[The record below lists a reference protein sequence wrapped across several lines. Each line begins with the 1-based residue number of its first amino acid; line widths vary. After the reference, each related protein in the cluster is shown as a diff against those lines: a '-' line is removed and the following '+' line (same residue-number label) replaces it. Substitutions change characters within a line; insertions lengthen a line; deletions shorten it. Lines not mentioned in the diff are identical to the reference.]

1 MRALVIAHGE
11 PPSSAL
17 FTELAAA
24 ADLIVAA
31 DGGAL
36 LALEHGII
44 PHAVVGDLDSMAD
57 HMDGPIPADRFHR
70 VSRADTTDLMKAISW
85 AFDAGASSVDV
96 IAHGGGRAD
105 HALANLSVLTVLR
118 GRDIRM
124 HDDHFIIS
132 LIDGRAE
139 ITGEPGTLISLVAIG
154 TCEGV
159 TTTGMRW
166 DLTDFTLPFGPRGIH
181 NEIAGERAT
190 VSVRTGDLLLFEGRF
205 VERHS

>member
-11 PPSSAL
+11 PPSATI
-17 FTELAAA
+17 FAQLAAT
-24 ADLIVAA
+24 ADLVVAA

-36 LALEHGII
+36 LALEYGII
-44 PHAVVGDLDSMAD
+44 PDAVVGDLDSMAD
-57 HMDGPIPADRFHR
+57 HLGGPIPAERFHR
-70 VSRADTTDLMKAISW
+70 VSAADTTDLLKAITW
-85 AFDAGASSVDV
+85 AFDAGAAEVDV
-96 IAHGGGRAD
+96 VAAGGGRSD
-105 HALANLSVLTVLR
+105 HALANLSVLTILR
-118 GRDIRM
+118 GHTIRM

-132 LIDGRAE
+132 LINGSAE
-139 ITGEPGTLISLVAIG
+139 ITGEPGTLISVVAIG

-181 NEIAGERAT
+181 NELAGERAT

-205 VERHS
+205 VERHI